1 MSSELGAQA
10 TTAIFVSFIMQWVK
24 KSRFFPWLTV
34 ETETL
39 NYWVSVIIAFLTGI
53 GIFVTWS
60 QGTLTIS
67 GLTATNIG
75 HALVRGVEQWAFQ
88 TTAYRALIA
97 PPPAGYLQSML
108 ERRTA
113 TTDRRQATTDR
124 RQADATTPTDN
135 Q

>member
-10 TTAIFVSFIMQWVK
+10 TTAILVSFVMQWLK

-39 NYWVSVIIAFLTGI
+39 NYWVSAIIAFLTGV

-67 GLTATNIG
+67 GLTSVNIY

-97 PPPAGYLQSML
+97 PPPAGYLQGML
-108 ERRTA
+108 DRRVA
-113 TTDRRQATTDR
+113 TQDRRQATTDR
-124 RQADATTPTDN
+124 RQGDAPVPTDGK
-135 Q
+135 